1 MKKVFVLISIMMFA
15 LVLTGCNGTVTR
27 ALRNDGFSVK
37 DNKFKCSLL
46 NLDGKVD
53 DEEDNTSEDVKFLVG
68 NYAIGVSGN
77 IYQLSYDQLFSNDM
91 NCKKVATI
99 PTKAVL
105 DDKFILGEDGKYYYL
120 NADDGGVVEQF
131 SEMPQEDENYQLLS
145 LFFTGDVKKAVTVNA
160 NINSYYVL
168 KEDGSIYNYVLTQDK
183 DTKQYFV
190 KSDNVQFTSNS
201 YDGKIIDFFY
211 AGDSTA
217 TFFRTT
223 TSIYR
228 YMIGN
233 EEECS
238 KYVDVPCE
246 FEIAVDT
253 TLTEN
258 LDKIV
263 LYNGKTLFTS
273 YGRMFTVGS

>member
-1 MKKVFVLISIMMFA
+1 MKKIFVLISIMMFA
-15 LVLTGCNGTVTR
+15 LVLTGCNGNITR
-27 ALRNDGFSVK
+27 ALRNDGFNVQ

-53 DEEDNTSEDVKFLVG
+53 DKEDNTSEDVKFLVG

-77 IYQLSYDQLFSNDM
+77 IYQLSLDKLFSNDM
-91 NCKKVATI
+91 NCKKVANI

-105 DDKFILGEDGKYYYL
+105 DEKYILGEDGKYYYL
-120 NADDGGVVEQF
+120 DAGSGDTIVPF
-131 SEMPQEDENYQLLS
+131 SEMPQEDENFQKLS
-145 LFFTGDVKKAVTVNA
+145 LFFTGDVKKAITVNS

-168 KEDGSIYNYVLTQDK
+168 KDDGAIYNYVLTQDENS
-183 DTKQYFV
+183 KQFFV

-217 TFFRTT
+217 TFFRTP

-228 YMIGN
+228 NLIGN

-246 FEIAVDT
+246 YEIAVDT

-258 LDKIV
+258 LDRIV
-263 LYNGKTLFTS
+263 LYNGKTLFTD
-273 YGRMFTVGS
+273 YGRIFILGS

>member
-1 MKKVFVLISIMMFA
+1 MKKVFILISIFVIS
-15 LVLTGCNGTVTR
+15 LVLTGCNGDITR
-27 ALRNDGFSVK
+27 SLRNDGFSVS

-46 NLDGKVD
+46 NLDGKED
-53 DEEDNTSEDVKFLVG
+53 KEENTSENVKFLVG
-68 NYAIGVSGN
+68 DYAIGESGN

-91 NCKKVATI
+91 NCKKVANI

-105 DDKFILGEDGKYYYL
+105 DESYILGEDGKYYYL
-120 NADDGGVVEQF
+120 NAGNGDMVVQF
-131 SEMPQEDENYQLLS
+131 SEMPQEDENYQKLS
-145 LFFTGDVKKAVTVNA
+145 LFFTGDVKKAVTVNS

-168 KEDGSIYNYVLTQDK
+168 KDDGSIYNYVLSRDEATRAF
-183 DTKQYFV
+183 YV

-217 TFFRTT
+217 TFFRTP

-228 YMIGN
+228 NLIGN

-246 FEIAVDT
+246 FEIGVDT

-263 LYNGKTLFTS
+263 IYNGRKLFTS
-273 YGRMFTVGS
+273 YGRIFSLES

>member
-145 LFFTGDVKKAVTVNA
+145 LFFTGDVKKADTVNA

-217 TFFRTT
+217 TFFRTP

-228 YMIGN
+228 NMIGN

-238 KYVDVPCE
+238 KYVDVTCE
-246 FEIAVDT
+246 YEMKLDEGLTKHQSEILGFSGTYLIT
-253 TLTEN
+253 T
-258 LDKIV
+258 
-263 LYNGKTLFTS
+263 YGKQFNA
-273 YGRMFTVGS
+273 GA

>member
-1 MKKVFVLISIMMFA
+1 MKKIFVLISILMFA
-15 LVLTGCNGTVTR
+15 LVLTGCNGDVTR

-46 NLDGKVD
+46 NLDGKED
-53 DEEDNTSEDVKFLVG
+53 DDEDNTSENVKFLVG
-68 NYAIGVSGN
+68 DYAIGETGN

-99 PTKAVL
+99 PTRAVL
-105 DDKFILGEDGKYYYL
+105 DETYILGEDGKYYYL
-120 NADDGGVVEQF
+120 SAGNGDTVVQF
-131 SEMPQEDENYQLLS
+131 SEMPQEDENYQKLS
-145 LFFTGDVKKAVTVNA
+145 LFFTGDVKKAITVNS

-168 KEDGSIYNYVLTQDK
+168 KEDGAIYNYVLMQDK
-183 DTKQYFV
+183 DTKAYFV

-201 YDGKIIDFFY
+201 YDGKIIDFYY
-211 AGDSTA
+211 AGDSAA
-217 TFFRTT
+217 TFFRTP

-228 YMIGN
+228 NLVGN

-246 FEIAVDT
+246 YEINIDT

-258 LDKIV
+258 IDKIV
-263 LYNGKTLFTS
+263 IYNGRTLFTN
-273 YGRMFTVGS
+273 YGRMFVVGS

>member
-1 MKKVFVLISIMMFA
+1 MKKIFVLICIMMFT

-27 ALRNDGFSVK
+27 ALRQDGFSVK
-37 DNKFKCSLL
+37 DNTFKCSLL
-46 NLDGKVD
+46 NLDRKED

-105 DDKFILGEDGKYYYL
+105 DEDYILGEDGKYYYL
-120 NADDGGVVEQF
+120 SAGNNDTVIQF
-131 SEMPQEDENYQLLS
+131 SEMPQEDETYQKLS
-145 LFFTGDVKKAVTVNA
+145 LFFTGDVKRAITVNS

-168 KEDGSIYNYVLTQDK
+168 KDDGSIYNYVLTQDK
-183 DTKQYFV
+183 DSKQYFI

-217 TFFRTT
+217 TFFRTP

-228 YMIGN
+228 NLIGN

-246 FEIAVDT
+246 YEIGIDT

-263 LYNGKTLFTS
+263 LYDGKTLFTN
-273 YGRMFTVGS
+273 YGRIFVVGS

>member
-46 NLDGKVD
+46 NLDGKED

-120 NADDGGVVEQF
+120 NDDNGGVAEQF
-131 SEMPQEDENYQLLS
+131 SEMPQEDENYQVLS

-160 NINSYYVL
+160 NINSY
-168 KEDGSIYNYVLTQDK
+168 YVLTQDK

-217 TFFRTT
+217 TFFRTP

-228 YMIGN
+228 NLIGN

>member
-15 LVLTGCNGTVTR
+15 LVLTGCNGNITR

-91 NCKKVATI
+91 NCKKVANI

-105 DDKFILGEDGKYYYL
+105 DDKFILGEDGQYYYL
-120 NADDGGVVEQF
+120 TADNGGVVEPF
-131 SEMPQEDENYQLLS
+131 SVMPQEDENFQVLS
-145 LFFTGDVKKAVTVNA
+145 LFFTGDVKKAITVNS

-217 TFFRTT
+217 TFFRTP

-228 YMIGN
+228 NLIGN

-263 LYNGKTLFTS
+263 LYNGKILFTS
-273 YGRMFTVGS
+273 YGKMFTVGS